1 MEIFVASKNKDKIEE
16 IRRILKNYNIK
27 ITSLLDID
35 EKIDIIEDG
44 KDLNENALKKAEA
57 VYKLKKGWVI
67 GEDTGLEVNA
77 LNGKPGVF
85 SARYSGGGYRE
96 NRLKLLKELEGVK
109 DRTARF
115 RTVIA
120 LITPEGKRYFFEGIV
135 EGRIGEGEKGENGF
149 GYDPIFIP
157 EGSEK
162 TFGEM
167 EPEEKDKFSHRRK
180 ALEKL
185 AEFFRGVAQ
194 LV

>member
-1 MEIFVASKNKDKIEE
+1 M
-16 IRRILKNYNIK
+16 KNYNIK